1 MKKLNLKGVT
11 AQTWVRT
18 LVLVIALISNLLVVI
33 GKRTEEIDMD
43 KTTEVLTYLLTLV
56 SSVWAWWK
64 NNSFTEKAQEADAI
78 LHDAGTDEILIESEM
93 SDDE

>member
-1 MKKLNLKGVT
+1 MKNLNLKGVT

-43 KTTEVLTYLLTLV
+43 KTTELLTYILTLV

-78 LHDAGTDEILIESEM
+78 LHDTGTDEILIESEM

>member
-11 AQTWVRT
+11 VQTWVRT
-18 LVLVIALISNLLVVI
+18 LVLVIALVSNLLVVI

-43 KTTEVLTYLLTLV
+43 KTTEVLTYILTLV

-64 NNSFTEKAQEADAI
+64 NNSFTGKAQEADAI

-93 SDDE
+93 GDDE